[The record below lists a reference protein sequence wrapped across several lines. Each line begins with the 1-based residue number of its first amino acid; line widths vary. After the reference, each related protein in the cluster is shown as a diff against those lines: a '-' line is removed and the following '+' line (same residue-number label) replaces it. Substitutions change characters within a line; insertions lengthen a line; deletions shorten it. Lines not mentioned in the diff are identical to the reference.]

1 VRNGFRPISSPAL
14 TIGLLC
20 MVCLDVTTRAHERRC
35 VDVLVTDQM
44 HVPLEVLEA
53 AKDTAA
59 RIFRKAD
66 VEVSWFT
73 RDTVWSRP
81 GPIASPY
88 TIRVVER
95 ATQWQ
100 PKSPS
105 VDALGFAVIGSRVA
119 SVLYPRIEQL
129 AGGSIRDTSIALG
142 YVIAHELGH
151 LLLRNGAHSLVG
163 LMQSDFNLLL
173 AQQGRLWFTDD
184 EARHIR
190 TLLATEN
197 P

>member
-1 VRNGFRPISSPAL
+1 
-14 TIGLLC
+14 
-20 MVCLDVTTRAHERRC
+20 MVCLDVTTRAHERHC

-44 HVPLEVLEA
+44 HVPLKVLA
-53 AKDTAA
+53 SAIDTAA
-59 RIFRKAD
+59 RIFRQAD
-66 VEVSWFT
+66 IEVSWLT
-73 RDTVWSRP
+73 RDTVWSRSE
-81 GPIASPY
+81 PIASLY
-88 TIRVVER
+88 AVRVVER

-119 SVLYPRIEQL
+119 TVIYPRIEQL

-151 LLLRNGAHSLVG
+151 LLLRDGAHSLVG
-163 LMQSDFNLLL
+163 LMRSDFNVPL
-173 AQQGRLWFTDD
+173 AQQGRLWFRDD

-190 TLLATEN
+190 RLLAIEN

>member
-1 VRNGFRPISSPAL
+1 
-14 TIGLLC
+14 
-20 MVCLDVTTRAHERRC
+20 

-44 HVPLEVLEA
+44 RVPLEVLAA
-53 AKDTAA
+53 AKETAA

-81 GPIASPY
+81 APIASLY

-95 ATQWQ
+95 ATQWR

-119 SVLYPRIEQL
+119 TVLYPRIEQL

-151 LLLRNGAHSLVG
+151 LLLRDGAHSLVG

-173 AQQGRLWFTDD
+173 AQQGRLWFTD
-184 EARHIR
+184 EQERHIS
-190 TLLATEN
+190 TLLASEN

>member
-1 VRNGFRPISSPAL
+1 VRNGFRPIASPAL

-44 HVPLEVLEA
+44 RVPGEVLAA

-73 RDTVWSRP
+73 RDTVLSRP
-81 GPIASPY
+81 GPIASLY

-95 ATQWQ
+95 ATQWR

-105 VDALGFAVIGSRVA
+105 VEALGFAVIGSRVA
-119 SVLYPRIEQL
+119 TVLYPRIEQL

-151 LLLRNGAHSLVG
+151 LLLRDGAHSLVG

-173 AQQGRLWFTDD
+173 AQQGRLWLTD
-184 EARHIR
+184 EQERHIR
-190 TLLATEN
+190 TLLASEN